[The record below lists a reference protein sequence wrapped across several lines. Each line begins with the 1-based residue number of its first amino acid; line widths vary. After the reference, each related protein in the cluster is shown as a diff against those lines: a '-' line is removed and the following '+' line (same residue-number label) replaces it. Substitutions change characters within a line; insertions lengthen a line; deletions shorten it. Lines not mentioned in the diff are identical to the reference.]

1 MRWVLSAYSRAYFHL
16 GYIDLEEENPD
27 SALRH
32 LEASLKLEPSQPVTL
47 CEMALVHVTRGDHE
61 KAIALYDQAL
71 ETRPWISDSVR
82 ALALRGKGVRLID
95 LGDLDAAKSCLM
107 ESLRYAPGNEMA
119 INELFLISNLKT
131 GVETDRLTLELRRST
146 SGEKRCEACG

>member
-1 MRWVLSAYSRAYFHL
+1 
-16 GYIDLEEENPD
+16 
-27 SALRH
+27 LRH
-32 LEASLKLEPSQPVTL
+32 LEASRKLEPTQPVTL
-47 CEMALVHVTRGDHE
+47 CEMALVHVERGDHE

-82 ALALRGKGVRLID
+82 ALVLRGKGVRLID
-95 LGDLDAAKSCLM
+95 LGDLDAAKGCLM

-131 GVETDRLTLELRRST
+131 GVEINRLTLELRRSAST
-146 SGEKRCEACG
+146 KKQCEAYDEVLGQTASPTIYQDVGL